1 MQNLINLIIA
11 HPNLFHSSTTITP
24 EHLKN
29 NYLRNHLQ
37 SINCEQNL
45 HFIDNRYF
53 LLLKTDG
60 LKI

>member
-1 MQNLINLIIA
+1 MQNIINQILS

-45 HFIDNRYF
+45 TEILNK
-53 LLLKTDG
+53 LNNL
-60 LKI
+60 

>member
-1 MQNLINLIIA
+1 MQNIINQILS

-45 HFIDNRYF
+45 TE
-53 LLLKTDG
+53 LLNKLNN
-60 LKI
+60 L